1 MSKAVTV
8 IEMVKRKMK
17 GTLHQYTQLGSVS
30 VTEKWDAANDKELD
44 R

>member
-1 MSKAVTV
+1 MQKAVTV
-8 IEMVKRKMK
+8 VEIVKRRLE

-30 VTEKWDAANDKELD
+30 TNEHWDPVKGKELD

>member
-1 MSKAVTV
+1 MNKTVTV
-8 IEMVKRKMK
+8 VEMIKRKMQ

-30 VTEKWDAANDKELD
+30 VTEQWDSKEDKELD